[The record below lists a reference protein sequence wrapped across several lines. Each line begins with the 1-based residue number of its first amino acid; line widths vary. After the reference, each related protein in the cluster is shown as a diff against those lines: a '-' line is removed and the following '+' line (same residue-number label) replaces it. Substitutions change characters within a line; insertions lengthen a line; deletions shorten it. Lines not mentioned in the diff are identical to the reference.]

1 MNEPKLRVR
10 TIIVRPAVSSDLSS
24 QEHMPPTSP
33 EISMF
38 IPTWLWET
46 IQQQENQESREKTRE
61 PATPQP
67 CPEARTVTPRPAPT
81 TCNTHDD
88 SSALATDHAGD
99 LHDTCGT
106 RLTCDICGRRDS
118 SHTRDTSVTR
128 GTRDTRDTIST
139 CDTCHTR
146 GTSLTCDTC
155 SCHDTSHTC
164 DPSLTYD
171 TLSTQDTTGACNV

>member
-1 MNEPKLRVR
+1 MHVSEPKVR
-10 TIIVRPAVSSDLSS
+10 ARNIIVRPAISSDVSNR
-24 QEHMPPTSP
+24 EHTPPASP
-33 EISMF
+33 EVSML
-38 IPTWLWET
+38 IPAWLWET

-128 GTRDTRDTIST
+128 GTRDACDTIST
-139 CDTCHTR
+139 CDSCDTT
-146 GTSLTCDTC
+146 GTSLICDACT
-155 SCHDTSHTC
+155 SRDTSYTWYTS
-164 DPSLTYD
+164 PPMKP
-171 TLSTQDTTGACNV
+171 